1 MELKF
6 KHMKSSAIISTLAL
20 LILGLTFITS
30 CQKQDEFN
38 NSSSSG
44 TASSIPSYR
53 SVNVDVQ
60 NWITNGDGNYR
71 ADFSDALSRVAGKYT
86 SIAKVYEVNSSGD
99 VEIESSTT
107 VQPGTLVRF
116 GTLLIYHG
124 QIPFTHL
131 LIQVYIY

>member
-1 MELKF
+1 
-6 KHMKSSAIISTLAL
+6 MKSSTIISTVGLY
-20 LILGLTFITS
+20 ILGLTLIPS

-38 NSSSSG
+38 NSSSSV
-44 TASSIPSYR
+44 TSSSIPSYR
-53 SVNVDVQ
+53 VVNVDVQ

-71 ADFSDALSRVAGKYT
+71 ADFSDALGKAAGEYT

-99 VEIESSTT
+99 VEIQSTT
-107 VQPGTLVRF
+107 SQDPGTLSRF

-131 LIQVYIY
+131 LIRVYVY